1 MMPRVNVN
9 LYATLRSYVGGAPS
23 VAVEVEPGETV
34 GEMLERLGVPVE
46 QTRILF
52 VNNRA
57 ATLSQTLQDGDR
69 VGVFPAIG
77 GG

>member
-1 MMPRVNVN
+1 MARVQLN

-23 VAVEVEPGETV
+23 VEVDVEPGETV
-34 GEMLERLGVPVE
+34 GEMLERLGVPPD

-57 ATLSQTLQDGDR
+57 ATLAQALEDGDR

>member
-1 MMPRVNVN
+1 MARVQVN
-9 LYATLRSYVGGAPS
+9 LYATLRAYVGGAPS
-23 VAVEVEPGETV
+23 VEVDVEPGETV
-34 GEMLERLGVPVE
+34 GEMLERLGVPPD

-57 ATLSQTLQDGDR
+57 ATLSQPLEDGDR

>member
-1 MMPRVNVN
+1 MPHVRLS
-9 LYATLRSYVGGAPS
+9 LYAGLRAYIGGKPS
-23 VAVEVEPGETV
+23 AELEIEPGQTV
-34 GEMLERLGVPVE
+34 GEVLDRVGVPRE

-57 ATLSQTLQDGDR
+57 ASLSDKLSGGEQIA
-69 VGVFPAIG
+69 VFPAIG